1 MIDKPTGRLALLTG
15 ATGYV
20 GGRLLPRLLDAGYR
34 VRCLVRDASRLTR
47 RYAERVELVEGDAAD
62 AEILVRALKGVDVAW
77 YLLHGMGAGGDW
89 RDGDRRVAEGFGAA
103 AKAAGTSR
111 IVYLGGLGSGT
122 ELSPHLA
129 SRQEVG
135 RILRASGVPTVE
147 LRALIVIGPGSLS
160 FELVRDLVERLPVM
174 VTPRWV
180 RVAAQ
185 PIAVD
190 DVLEYLLEAA
200 DVPAP
205 ESRVFE
211 IGGPEPVS
219 YGMLMREYARQRGLR
234 RWMVPV
240 PVLTPRLSGLWL
252 ELVTPVRAA
261 VGRELL
267 EGVRNPTVVTDYGAL
282 RAFGVRPVSV
292 AEAIRRAL
300 EASESTPP
308 SSGGA
313 AAIPAGWLGDV
324 RELRV
329 RSAPEQAFEPIA
341 RIGGPTGWYFG
352 NALWRL
358 RGWLDRAVGGPGFRR
373 GRPAGRALK
382 PGDHVDF
389 WRVDAFEPG
398 RLLRLAAEMKV
409 PGRAWL
415 SFEVVPAENGSV
427 VRQTALFHPRGL
439 PGFLYWWAL
448 RPAHEIVFRGML
460 RGIGRAI
467 PAGTGAAS
475 ANPACWRPPTGP
487 IQPEATR
494 DPDRVPPG

>member
-1 MIDKPTGRLALLTG
+1 MGEGG
-15 ATGYV
+15 A
-20 GGRLLPRLLDAGYR
+20 
-34 VRCLVRDASRLTR
+34 
-47 RYAERVELVEGDAAD
+47 
-62 AEILVRALKGVDVAW
+62 
-77 YLLHGMGAGGDW
+77 W
-89 RDGDRRVAEGFGAA
+89 RDGDRRMAEGFGAA
-103 AKAAGTSR
+103 AKAAGTGR

-135 RILRASGVPTVE
+135 RILRGSGVPTVE
-147 LRALIVIGPGSLS
+147 LRASIVIGPGSLS

-180 RVAAQ
+180 RVEAQ

-200 DVPAP
+200 ELPVA
-205 ESRVFE
+205 EGRVFE
-211 IGGPEPVS
+211 IGGPEAVS

-267 EGVRNPTVVTDYGAL
+267 EGVRNPTVVTDDGAL

-300 EASESTPP
+300 EGSESTPL
-308 SSGGA
+308 SSGGR

-324 RELRV
+324 RELGV
-329 RSAPEQAFEPIA
+329 RAAPERAFEPIA
-341 RIGGPTGWYFG
+341 RIGGSTGWYFG
-352 NALWRL
+352 NALWRF
-358 RGWLDRAVGGPGFRR
+358 RGWLDRLVGGPGFRQ
-373 GRPAGRALK
+373 GRPAGTELK
-382 PGDHVDF
+382 PGDRVDF
-389 WRVDAFEPG
+389 WRVEAFEPG
-398 RLLRLAAEMKV
+398 RLLRLAAEMRI
-409 PGRAWL
+409 PGKAWL
-415 SFEVVPAENGSV
+415 SFEVAPTANGSV

-439 PGFLYWWAL
+439 PGQLYWWAL
-448 RPAHEIVFRGML
+448 GPVHQIVFRGML

-467 PAGTGAAS
+467 P
-475 ANPACWRPPTGP
+475 
-487 IQPEATR
+487 PEAGVPAP
-494 DPDRVPPG
+494 DPAR